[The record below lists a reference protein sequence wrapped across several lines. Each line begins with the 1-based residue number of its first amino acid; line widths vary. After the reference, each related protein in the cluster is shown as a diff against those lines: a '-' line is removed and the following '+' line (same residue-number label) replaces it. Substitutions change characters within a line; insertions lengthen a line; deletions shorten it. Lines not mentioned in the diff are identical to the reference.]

1 MTQPKRLWDLT
12 QLFIQRAP
20 LGHEAWERSHFSM
33 SQKCSSITSCLFSD
47 SDCFLF
53 WQVECAVHNPEPHIN
68 TDSTADTPVL
78 GHGCV
83 WVRNVFPHLSE
94 HNLLFHSEALVLM
107 SSAPP
112 TLDEAFCLNS
122 CVFHKINCDCPQ
134 RGNHRWG
141 FSPSERTQD
150 INGPFPLIILVLR
163 QYINCC

>member
-1 MTQPKRLWDLT
+1 MINPVANGTTQTSL
-12 QLFIQRAP
+12 IQRAP
-20 LGHEAWERSHFSM
+20 LEHEEAWERSHFSM
-33 SQKCSSITSCLFSD
+33 SPKCSSITSCLFSD

-122 CVFHKINCDCPQ
+122 CVFHKINCDCLNVAITVGVSAPQ
-134 RGNHRWG
+134 R
-141 FSPSERTQD
+141 ELRT
-150 INGPFPLIILVLR
+150 
-163 QYINCC
+163 